1 MTGKGSLK
9 RLPGLL
15 FALAFCVSL
24 LMTSVSAANAGS
36 LALSYGQDGA
46 EFNIYRVAVLN
57 GGAYELTGAFAEYP
71 VNLSAADWTDTAVT
85 LEAYAQL
92 DSIAPDGTGSISG
105 GSITFAGLEEGLYLV
120 VGEDTTS
127 DEYRFIPASF
137 LVYVEGDV
145 TSVVKYEE
153 IPAGVEN
160 EITSCVVKKV
170 WNEDTKAVRPSSV
183 TVRLLKDGEEYDTQT
198 LNKSNGWSYTWD
210 ELDATADWQIVEI
223 GVAENYTV
231 SISRS
236 SNSFTVT
243 NTYQTETSTT
253 PSDPTDDTADT
264 TSSTGTK
271 LPQTG
276 QLWWP
281 VILMGAAGL
290 LLVVLGFLW
299 TKRNKNEK

>member
-1 MTGKGSLK
+1 MTGKKSLK

-24 LMTSVSAANAGS
+24 FVTSVSAANTGS
-36 LALSYGQDGA
+36 LTLSYGQDGA
-46 EFNIYRVAVLN
+46 EFNIYRVAVLSD
-57 GGAYELTGAFAEYP
+57 GAYELTDTFAEYS
-71 VNLSAADWTDTAVT
+71 VDLSAEDWTDTAVT
-85 LEAYAQL
+85 LEAYVQL
-92 DSIAPDGTGSISG
+92 DSIAPDGSGSISG
-105 GSITFAGLEEGLYLV
+105 GSVTFTGLEEGLYLV

-127 DEYRFIPASF
+127 DEYRFLPVSF

-153 IPAGVEN
+153 IPVE
-160 EITSCVVKKV
+160 TATVSLDVKKV
-170 WNEDTKAVRPSSV
+170 WSGDTKAVRPTSV
-183 TVRLLKDGEEYDTQT
+183 TVQLLQDGEIYDTQT
-198 LNKSNGWSYTWD
+198 LSGSNSWTYTWD
-210 ELDATADWQIVEI
+210 GLDASADWQIAEI

-231 SISRS
+231 SVSRS

-253 PSDPTDDTADT
+253 PSDTTGDTTDT
-264 TSSTGTK
+264 TSTSGTK

-290 LLVVLGFLW
+290 LLVVVGFLW
-299 TKRNKNEK
+299 KKKDKNEKD

>member
-1 MTGKGSLK
+1 MTSKRSLK

-24 LMTSVSAANAGS
+24 LMTSVSAVNTGS
-36 LALSYGQDGA
+36 LTLSYGQDGA
-46 EFNIYRVAVLN
+46 EFNIYRVAVLSN
-57 GGAYELTGAFAEYP
+57 GAYELTGAFAEYP
-71 VNLSAADWTDTAVT
+71 VDLSAADWTDTAVT

-105 GSITFAGLEEGLYLV
+105 GNVTFAGLEEGLYLV

-153 IPAGVEN
+153 IPI
-160 EITSCVVKKV
+160 EITTVSLEVEKV
-170 WNEDTKAVRPSSV
+170 WSGDTKAVRPSSV
-183 TVRLLKDGEEYDTQT
+183 TVQLLQDGEIYDTQK
-198 LNKSNGWSYTWD
+198 LSGSDGWSYTWD
-210 ELDATADWQIVEI
+210 GLDASADWQIAEI

-299 TKRNKNEK
+299 TKKNKNEK